1 MPYYADM
8 NPRGRALSPEWAA
21 DKEARKRAARTLL
34 KLREALDGDAA
45 PPPRGLDT
53 LLLGTWNIREF
64 DSSTW
69 GDRIPE
75 SYAYI
80 AEIVDRF
87 DLVAVQEVRSN
98 LAALR
103 KLQFRLGR
111 HWSYLVSDVTRG
123 RSGNQERLA
132 FLYDTRKVQF
142 LGMAGELVLPPVK
155 PPKPPA
161 GAGAAAAQPK
171 EVPAQQVARTPL
183 MAAFQVGWTR
193 FILSTVHILYGPS
206 TAAPPERI
214 EEIRQV
220 ARFLRARTD
229 DETED
234 IRNFI
239 VLGDFNIFKPE
250 DKTMEALTKD
260 GGFSVPDGMT
270 SIPGT
275 NVDKNKKYDQIAY
288 RARGDRFASTGKAG
302 FFDFY
307 EHVFTTAD
315 ADTYRPYI
323 DAYIAKRH
331 KQGKKSPKMPDS
343 DSGKRSQYKK
353 WRTYQMSDHLPLWA
367 EFQIDFADDYLKD
380 IRKA

>member
-1 MPYYADM
+1 VPYYADM
-8 NPRGRALSPEWAA
+8 NPKGRSLTAEWKD
-21 DKEARKRAARTLL
+21 DKDARRRAARTLL
-34 KLREALDGDAA
+34 KLREALNGDAA
-45 PPPRGLDT
+45 PPPRGLET

-64 DSSTW
+64 DSATW

-75 SYAYI
+75 SYAYL

-98 LAALR
+98 LAALK

-123 RSGNQERLA
+123 RAGNQERLA
-132 FLYDTRKVQF
+132 FLYDTRKVTF

-155 PPKPPA
+155 APKAA
-161 GAGAAAAQPK
+161 GSSAKAK

-220 ARFLRARTD
+220 ARFLKARTD
-229 DETED
+229 DESED

-239 VLGDFNIFKPE
+239 VLGDFNIFRPE
-250 DKTMEALTKD
+250 DKTMEALIKE
-260 GGFSVPDGMT
+260 GGFSVPAGMT

-288 RARGDRFASTGKAG
+288 RARGDRFASTGRAG
-302 FFDFY
+302 SFDFY
-307 EHVFTTAD
+307 EHVFTGED

-331 KQGKKSPKMPDS
+331 KAGSKSPKKPTTPA
-343 DSGKRSQYKK
+343 GARSQYKK

-367 EFQIDFADDYLKD
+367 EFQVDFADAYLKD
-380 IRKA
+380 IRSA

>member
-1 MPYYADM
+1 MPFYQDM
-8 NPRGRALSPEWAA
+8 NPRGRSLAPEWAA
-21 DKEARKRAARTLL
+21 DKEARKRTARTLL
-34 KLREALDGDAA
+34 KLREALAEEGA
-45 PPPRGLDT
+45 PPRRALDT

-64 DSSTW
+64 DSTTW

-87 DLVAVQEVRSN
+87 DLVAVQEVRSD
-98 LAALR
+98 LRALR
-103 KLQFRLGR
+103 KLQWRLGP

-123 RSGNQERLA
+123 HAGNQERLA
-132 FLYDTRKVQF
+132 FLYDTRKVRF

-155 PPKPPA
+155 APKAA
-161 GAGAAAAQPK
+161 GSTAKPK

-193 FILSTVHILYGPS
+193 FILATVHILYGPS
-206 TAAPPERI
+206 TAEPVARI

-220 ARFLRARTD
+220 ARFLKDRTD

-239 VLGDFNIFKPE
+239 VLGDFNIFSTS
-250 DKTMEALTKD
+250 DKTMDALTKD
-260 GGFSVPDGMT
+260 GGFEIPEGTT

-288 RARGDRFASTGKAG
+288 RARGDRFASTGNAG
-302 FFDFY
+302 SFDFY
-307 EHVFTTAD
+307 EHVFTNED

-323 DAYIAKRH
+323 DAYIAQRH
-331 KQGKKSPKMPDS
+331 KAGKKSPKKPAD
-343 DSGKRSQYKK
+343 DKGKRSQFKK

-367 EFQIDFADDYLKD
+367 EFQVDFADAYLKD
-380 IRKA
+380 IRSA